1 VIEWL
6 VLLVLLALA
15 ALYHKR
21 RTAAIKRHYE
31 EALERQRQE
40 YENKMRELLAHVET
54 RAAERAQRIFDEWRA
69 KELESLKAQYD
80 KLLAEKTEAIK
91 KEYEALFEKWKQVH
105 EARIRRDAVQR
116 SLAVTLGRVGEELAP
131 LLIFKSY
138 GIEPKDLRHIGTPVD
153 YIAFKGLSEGR
164 VDEIVFIEVKT
175 GKSTRLSGVEKEVEK
190 AVEEGKVRF
199 LVVNVKEELER
210 LAQRLTQ
217 PVFEMVEV

>member
-31 EALERQRQE
+31 ETLERQRQE
-40 YENKMRELLAHVET
+40 YENKIRELLAHVEA

-91 KEYEALFEKWKQVH
+91 KEYEALFEKWKQEH
-105 EARIRRDAVQR
+105 EARIRQDAVQR
-116 SLAVTLGRVGEELAP
+116 SLAVTLGRMGEELAP
-131 LLIFKSY
+131 LLIFKSC

-164 VDEIVFIEVKT
+164 VDEIVFIEEDWEVDKALRRRKGGEEGRRGRESPLSGRQRQGGAGAT
-175 GKSTRLSGVEKEVEK
+175 SSAPYATRL
-190 AVEEGKVRF
+190 
-199 LVVNVKEELER
+199 
-210 LAQRLTQ
+210 
-217 PVFEMVEV
+217 

>member
-1 VIEWL
+1 MRI
-6 VLLVLLALA
+6 
-15 ALYHKR
+15 
-21 RTAAIKRHYE
+21 
-31 EALERQRQE
+31 
-40 YENKMRELLAHVET
+40 RELLAHVEA

-91 KEYEALFEKWKQVH
+91 KEYEALFEKWKQEH
-105 EARIRRDAVQR
+105 EARIRQDAVQR

-175 GKSTRLSGVEKEVEK
+175 GKSTRLSDIEREVKK
-190 AVEEGKVRF
+190 AVEEGKSPSLRWRRSDGAKSINGAVS
-199 LVVNVKEELER
+199 KS
-210 LAQRLTQ
+210 
-217 PVFEMVEV
+217 

>member
-6 VLLVLLALA
+6 VLLVLLTLA

-40 YENKMRELLAHVET
+40 YEKKIKELLAQVEA
-54 RAAERAQRIFDEWRA
+54 RAAERAQRIFNEWRA

-80 KLLAEKTEAIK
+80 KLLAERTEAIK
-91 KEYEALFEKWKQVH
+91 KEYEALFEKWRQEH
-105 EARIRRDAVQR
+105 EARIRQDAVQR

-175 GKSTRLSGVEKEVEK
+175 GKSTRLSDVEREVKK

-217 PVFEMVEV
+217 PVFEMEEV

>member
-1 VIEWL
+1 
-6 VLLVLLALA
+6 
-15 ALYHKR
+15 
-21 RTAAIKRHYE
+21 
-31 EALERQRQE
+31 
-40 YENKMRELLAHVET
+40 
-54 RAAERAQRIFDEWRA
+54 
-69 KELESLKAQYD
+69 
-80 KLLAEKTEAIK
+80 
-91 KEYEALFEKWKQVH
+91 
-105 EARIRRDAVQR
+105 VQR

-175 GKSTRLSGVEKEVEK
+175 GKSTRLSDVEREVKK

-210 LAQRLTQ
+210 LARRLTQ
-217 PVFEMVEV
+217 PVFEMEEV